1 MATLI
6 PPPVQSGDVIQADFV
21 NKIIQALSDIDARLR
36 NLETGTL
43 PGTGTPSIN
52 PLSQTSLHVNDQ
64 IILTGQN
71 LWAAGLNSVFLE
83 VDSTSTRISQFLTA
97 TDTQL
102 VFTIPTVA
110 VNPGGSAALL
120 RVVSPTHGSGTVN
133 FTLLPAAVTIP
144 TGQLLVSLAGP
155 SGSVATGSNTFSY
168 TITATTTLA
177 DTYDLLPAVDAAGW
191 QLTADAPTVDIPKAS
206 SPSQPV
212 TKTGKLTLV
221 IPSTATGSGHVRV
234 TVRSRLN
241 PLGLVTTST
250 DVLVTIGQSVVSSPD
265 IKVSF
270 DKTSATLDTDGK
282 TVLVSASSGTFVG
295 FNVAVTTTGGYT
307 YSTKFDTD
315 ATQAHWHAA
324 AVGAPTTLSGGASPA
339 TIPVQ
344 ITVDSS
350 STPTSNLSFRV
361 TSGADT
367 TKATE
372 VSIPVKRTA

>member
-1 MATLI
+1 MN
-6 PPPVQSGDVIQADFV
+6 Q
-21 NKIIQALSDIDARLR
+21 IIQALSEIDARVR
-36 NLETGTL
+36 NLETGIL
-43 PGTGTPSIN
+43 PVAGTPNIN
-52 PLSQTSLHVNDQ
+52 PLSQTTLHVNDQ

-83 VDSTSTRISQFLTA
+83 VDSISTRISQFLTA

-102 VFTIPTVA
+102 VFTIPTVPA
-110 VNPGGSAALL
+110 NAGGSPALL

-133 FTLLPAAVTIP
+133 FTLMPVAVTIP
-144 TGQLLVSLAGP
+144 KGQVLVSVVGP
-155 SGSVATGSNTFSY
+155 SGNVATGSNMFTY

-177 DTYDLLPAVDAAGW
+177 DKYDLLPAVDAAGW
-191 QLTADAPTVDIPKAS
+191 QLTADAPTVDIPKAAS
-206 SPSQPV
+206 ASQPV
-212 TKTGKLTLV
+212 TKTGTLTLV
-221 IPSTATGSGHVRV
+221 IPSTATGSARVRL

-241 PLGLVTTST
+241 PSELVATST

-295 FNVAVTTTGGYT
+295 FNVAVTTTGSYT
-307 YSTKFDTD
+307 YSTKFDNDT
-315 ATQAHWHAA
+315 TQSHWHAA
-324 AVGAPTTLSGGASPA
+324 VVGAPTTLSGGASPA
-339 TIPVQ
+339 SIPVQ

-350 STPTSNLSFRV
+350 SAPTSNLFFRA